1 MPLTDFEVLDRQE
14 HVDDCVVIAANDGKQ
29 RVVAFV
35 GRAALEDYG
44 GRYFGRPRLTY
55 PQRMFLLRSENNLA
69 ALAQIISSK
78 YERHEVT
85 LHHQFGSTLKR
96 VDIDLADLER
106 GPRLEVAPLIV
117 FDGAGFKGVR

>member
-1 MPLTDFEVLDRQE
+1 MPLTDFEVVDRQE

-29 RVVAFV
+29 RLVAFV

-78 YERHEVT
+78 YERHEVI

-106 GPRLEVAPLIV
+106 GPRLEAAPLIV
-117 FDGAGFKGVR
+117 FDGAGFKGIR